1 MTNVRLLGSSGSIAG
16 AANSAGA
23 PAGEGR
29 AVGFA
34 AEDLIVAINQGGR
47 ARAEIK
53 RDGRF
58 QVAGGAV
65 IIELT
70 GTVETEGGPRKVSLA
85 ELCVRTLP
93 SYEAKLLHVLMGR
106 RERMP
111 AEGVVWD
118 ITIDGSEVIRVGR
131 QAGLHT
137 TMRKLRTVLSRRRV
151 IL

>member
-1 MTNVRLLGSSGSIAG
+1 MTNVRLLGSSGSIAVAPK
-16 AANSAGA
+16 AADRSAC
-23 PAGEGR
+23 EGR
-29 AVGFA
+29 AVGFT

-65 IIELT
+65 IVELT
-70 GTVETEGGPRKVSLA
+70 GTVETKGGPRKVSLG

-93 SYEAKLLHVLMGR
+93 SYEAKPLHVLIGR

-111 AEGVVWD
+111 AEGVIWD

-131 QAGLHT
+131 QTGLHT
-137 TMRKLRTVLSRRRV
+137 TMQKLRTVLSRRRV